1 MIRINV
7 GGLAAQEIG
16 DLVAQVGG
24 DEVVVQIVADIE
36 GAQEVALG
44 QADYYLGACATG
56 GGGALSMAI
65 AILGYSTCFTAS
77 TAGRPPKEKEVREAV
92 ESGKRAFG
100 FSSDHVGLAVP
111 LIMEAILAKQS
122 RGFP

>member
-7 GGLAAQEIG
+7 GGLAAQEIA
-16 DLVAQVGG
+16 DLAAETGGGKVDARVG
-24 DEVVVQIVADIE
+24 ADIS
-36 GAQEVALG
+36 GVQEVAQG

-65 AILGYSTCFTAS
+65 AILGYASCYTAS
-77 TAGRPPKEKEVREAV
+77 TAGRPPKEKDIQEAV

-100 FSSDHVGLAVP
+100 FSTDHVALTVP
-111 LIMEAILAKQS
+111 LIVKAIMAKS
-122 RGFP
+122 LEEG